1 MEHTNEKYVLDSG
14 LVSFDPIVLVLDLL
28 KRWLLVVVVAITLG
42 VGAYVL
48 SDVMYTP
55 QYQANATL
63 VVTSRSNTGT
73 VFNNLS
79 SANSLANVFTQV
91 LNSSLLR
98 KTVLQEAGI
107 TQFDGSITA
116 KSINGTNLMTLHVV
130 GSNPRTVYAVARAV
144 IENHEELT
152 YQIIGDIVLEVLQ
165 EPMIPS
171 HPINS
176 ANSSRNMR
184 NTMLI
189 AALAVSAFIMYLS
202 FSRDAVRSNKEVRK
216 KLDCHLLGEIPHE
229 NKYKTLR
236 KLILREKTGIVISNP
251 TTSFHFTENIHK
263 LRRRMEQRMGNGRVL
278 MVTSVMENEGK
289 STVAVNTALA
299 LAQKYDR
306 VLLLESD
313 LRKPACHTIMNQ
325 KPDQIKVTVKEVL
338 LSNANPEDA
347 VIRDRASGLY
357 MMLDPKGIRN
367 PGDLLGSKT
376 TGDLIQW
383 CRDHF
388 DFVVMDL
395 PPMSV
400 ATDAESVLEY
410 ADGSM
415 LVIRQNIVRADALNR
430 AIVALKRGKAKF
442 TGCVLNNVYSSFLS
456 SGQGVRGTYYAKYR
470 RYGKY
475 GNYVKKNPEV

>member
-14 LVSFDPIVLVLDLL
+14 LVTFDPIVLVLDLL
-28 KRWLLVVVVAITLG
+28 KRWLLVVVVAVTMG
-42 VGAYVL
+42 VGAYVISDL
-48 SDVMYTP
+48 SYKPMYQT
-55 QYQANATL
+55 NATF
-63 VVTSRSNTGT
+63 VVTSRSSSGT
-73 VFNNLS
+73 VFTNLS
-79 SANSLANVFTQV
+79 SANSLASVFTEV

-98 KTVLQEAGI
+98 KTVMQEAGI
-107 TQFDGSITA
+107 TYFDGTITA
-116 KSINGTNLMTLHVV
+116 RSVNGTNLMTLQVA
-130 GSNPRTVYAVARAV
+130 GSNPRTVYAVAKSI

-152 YQIIGDIVLEVLQ
+152 YQIIGDIILEVLQ
-165 EPMIPS
+165 EPVIPS
-171 HPINS
+171 YPINS
-176 ANSSRNMR
+176 ANSASNMK
-184 NTMLI
+184 NVMILS
-189 AALAVSAFIMYLS
+189 ALATSAFIMFLS

-216 KLDCHLLGEIPHE
+216 KLDCHFLGEIPHE

-236 KLILREKTGIVISNP
+236 KMIHREKTGIVISNP

-289 STVAVNTALA
+289 STVAVNIALA

-313 LRKPACHTIMNQ
+313 LRKPACHTIMN
-325 KPDQIKVTVKEVL
+325 KPKVDVTVKEVL
-338 LSNANPEDA
+338 LGSAKPEDA
-347 VIRDRASGLY
+347 VVQDRASGLY

-367 PGDLLGSKT
+367 PGDLLGSKAT
-376 TGDLIQW
+376 ADLVQW
-383 CRDHF
+383 CRDNF

-400 ATDAESVLEY
+400 ATDSESVLEF

-415 LVIRQNIVRADALNR
+415 LVVRQNIVRADALNR
-430 AIVALKRGKAKF
+430 AIAALKRGKAKL
-442 TGCVLNNVYSSFLS
+442 TGCVLNNVYSSFWS
-456 SGQGVRGTYYAKYR
+456 SGQGVRGTYYSKYR
-470 RYGKY
+470 KYGKY

>member
-1 MEHTNEKYVLDSG
+1 MEHTNEKYVLESG
-14 LVSFDPIVLVLDLL
+14 LVSFDPIVLVLDLM
-28 KRWLLVVVVAITLG
+28 KRWLLVVVVSVTLG
-42 VGAYVL
+42 IGAYVM
-48 SDVMYTP
+48 SDLFYKPMYFT
-55 QYQANATL
+55 NATF
-63 VVTSRSNTGT
+63 VVTSRSSSGT
-73 VFNNLS
+73 VFTNLS
-79 SANSLANVFTQV
+79 SANSLASVFSEV
-91 LNSSLLR
+91 VNSSVLR
-98 KTVLQEAGI
+98 RTVLEEAGI
-107 TQFDGSITA
+107 NSFDGTIAARSVD
-116 KSINGTNLMTLHVV
+116 NTNLMTLQVS
-130 GSNPRTVYAVARAV
+130 GSNPRTVYSVTKAI
-144 IENHEELT
+144 IENHEQLT
-152 YQIIGDIVLEVLQ
+152 YQVIGDIVLEVLQ
-165 EPMIPS
+165 DPVLPTRPS
-171 HPINS
+171 NS
-176 ANSSRNMR
+176 ANASLNMR
-184 NTMLI
+184 NTMIIVAMATSALI
-189 AALAVSAFIMYLS
+189 MFAS

-229 NKYKTLR
+229 NKYKTIKKFLH
-236 KLILREKTGIVISNP
+236 REKSGIVISNP

-325 KPDQIKVTVKEVL
+325 KNVNVTVKEVL

-347 VIRDRASGLY
+347 IVQDRASGLY

-367 PGDLLGSKT
+367 PGDLLSSKAM
-376 TGDLIQW
+376 GDLVNW
-383 CRDHF
+383 CRDNF

-400 ATDAESVLEY
+400 ATDSESVLEF

-430 AIVALKRGKAKF
+430 AITALKRGKAKL
-442 TGCVLNNVYSSFLS
+442 TGCVLNNVYSSFWS
-456 SGQGVRGTYYAKYR
+456 SGQGIKGTYYGRYGK
-470 RYGKY
+470 YGKY
-475 GNYVKKNPEV
+475 GNYVKKNPEA

>member
-1 MEHTNEKYVLDSG
+1 MEHTNEKYVLESG
-14 LVSFDPIVLVLDLL
+14 LVSFDPIVLVLDLM
-28 KRWLLVVVVAITLG
+28 KRWLLVVVVSVTLG
-42 VGAYVL
+42 IGAYVM
-48 SDVMYTP
+48 SDLLYKPMYFT
-55 QYQANATL
+55 NATF
-63 VVTSRSNTGT
+63 VVTSRSSSGT
-73 VFNNLS
+73 VFTNLS
-79 SANSLANVFTQV
+79 SANSLASVFSDV
-91 LNSSLLR
+91 VNSSVLR
-98 KTVLQEAGI
+98 RTVLEEAGI
-107 TQFDGSITA
+107 NSFDGTIAARSVD
-116 KSINGTNLMTLHVV
+116 NTNLMTLQVS
-130 GSNPRTVYAVARAV
+130 GSNPRTVYSVTKAI
-144 IENHEELT
+144 IENHEQLT
-152 YQIIGDIVLEVLQ
+152 YQVIGDIVLEVLQ
-165 EPMIPS
+165 DPVLPTRPS
-171 HPINS
+171 NS
-176 ANSSRNMR
+176 ANASLNMR
-184 NTMLI
+184 NTMIIVAMATSALI
-189 AALAVSAFIMYLS
+189 MFAS

-229 NKYKTLR
+229 NKYKTIKKFLH
-236 KLILREKTGIVISNP
+236 REKSGIVISNP

-325 KPDQIKVTVKEVL
+325 KNVNVTVKEVL

-347 VIRDRASGLY
+347 IIQDRASGLY

-367 PGDLLGSKT
+367 PGDLLSSKAM
-376 TGDLIQW
+376 GDLVNW
-383 CRDHF
+383 CRDNF

-400 ATDAESVLEY
+400 ATDSESVLEF

-430 AIVALKRGKAKF
+430 AITALKRGKAKL

-456 SGQGVRGTYYAKYR
+456 SGQGVKGTYYGRYGK
-470 RYGKY
+470 YGKY
-475 GNYVKKNPEV
+475 GNYVKKNPEA